1 MARNK
6 QRKPL
11 YGKKHRY
18 DGADIFAAVFVG
30 IIMVPLGVLLIIRQ
44 HDNEFGWIFGI
55 TMILSPL
62 IVLWDSKRSPEQ
74 KARDKEEA
82 QMVKTAAMIDYL
94 AFGKKKSRKRG
105 SDSWLEQTGGYH
117 ARHDA
122 FQEMED
128 DIYDD
133 MVDED
138 DNELY

>member
-11 YGKKHRY
+11 YGKKRRLN
-18 DGADIFAAVFVG
+18 GVDIFSMVVVG
-30 IIMVPLGVLLIIRQ
+30 IIFVPLGVWLLYK
-44 HDNEFGWIFGI
+44 HYDNEFGLIFGI
-55 TMILSPL
+55 LMVLSPL
-62 IVLWDSKRSPEQ
+62 LVLWDNKRSPEQ
-74 KARDKEEA
+74 KARDEEEA
-82 QMVKTAAMIDYL
+82 RMFKTAAMIDYL
-94 AFGKKKSRKRG
+94 AFGKKKSRRKHT
-105 SDSWLEQTGGYH
+105 DSWVEQTGGYYEE
-117 ARHDA
+117 HDD